1 MANDKLQTAKS
12 AKNDEFYTQYVDI
25 EKEMNA
31 YIDYNPEVFKNKTIL
46 LPCDDPEWSNFTK
59 YFAQN
64 FQRFGLRK
72 LISTSYA
79 VESKKYKVNY
89 QPSLFEEKDEKFDI
103 DKTRIKGKI
112 FILERDINN
121 DHKINIDDLE
131 WNYLE
136 GDGDFRSE
144 EVKKLRDES
153 DIIITNPPFSLFREF
168 MAWILEADK
177 KFAVIGNMNAI
188 TYKEIFPLIK
198 ENKIWLGATNFN
210 KGMYFGVPENFVYA
224 STYKFEREQNGIKVN
239 RVPGVC
245 WYSNLEHGRRYQPLT
260 LMNMIDNKKFSKH
273 KEIKNIGYI
282 KYDNY
287 DAIEVPFAD
296 AIPSDF
302 SGIMGVPISFLD
314 KYCPDQFEI
323 VNLSRYLEDSR
334 GMSKEFVQKYY
345 EQGNK
350 GQISEGHPDL
360 CYFDNNGN
368 AIVPYMRILIRHKNP
383 R

>member
-1 MANDKLQTAKS
+1 
-12 AKNDEFYTQYVDI
+12 
-25 EKEMNA
+25 
-31 YIDYNPEVFKNKTIL
+31 
-46 LPCDDPEWSNFTK
+46 
-59 YFAQN
+59 
-64 FQRFGLRK
+64 
-72 LISTSYA
+72 
-79 VESKKYKVNY
+79 
-89 QPSLFEEKDEKFDI
+89 
-103 DKTRIKGKI
+103 
-112 FILERDINN
+112 
-121 DHKINIDDLE
+121 
-131 WNYLE
+131 
-136 GDGDFRSE
+136 
-144 EVKKLRDES
+144 
-153 DIIITNPPFSLFREF
+153 

-323 VNLSRYLEDSR
+323 VNLSRYLEDSG
-334 GMSKEFVQKYY
+334 GMSIEFVQKYY

-368 AIVPYMRILIRHKNP
+368 AIVPYMRILIRHKNQ